1 LAFST
6 QIEEEFMLKGRE
18 SDNVEDRRGMSGG
31 KLALGGGGCF
41 TIIIALVVLLMGG
54 DPTTYL
60 QQSPSNNDVPTVQ
73 QNGNQAANDEQ
84 FKFVKSV
91 LGTTEDTW
99 RGIFQR
105 AGGKYREPVLVVFSG
120 QTRTDCGMASSQTG
134 PFYCPADEKLYLDMD
149 FFRELK
155 SEFKAPGDFAQA
167 YVIAH
172 EVGHHLQ
179 NLVGTMDKVTALQ
192 NRVGEV
198 QSNQLS
204 VRLELQA
211 DCYSGVWANEVKK
224 RGLVEVNDVEEALR
238 AAAGVGDDKIQ
249 ERMQGY
255 VRPETFTHGSAK
267 DRMTWFMK
275 GFQAGD
281 LRQCNTFAGIRGM

>member
-1 LAFST
+1 
-6 QIEEEFMLKGRE
+6 MLKGRE
-18 SDNVEDRRGMSGG
+18 SENVEDRRGMSGG

-54 DPTTYL
+54 DPTAYL
-60 QQSPSNNDVPTVQ
+60 QQSPSNDGVPTVQ
-73 QNGNQAANDEQ
+73 QPQGNAQNDEQ

-91 LGTTEDTW
+91 LGSTEDVW
-99 RGIFQR
+99 KDIFKR
-105 AGGKYREPVLVVFSG
+105 AGGQYRQPVLVVFSG
-120 QTRTDCGMASSQTG
+120 QTQTACGTASSQTG
-134 PFYCPADEKLYLDMD
+134 PFYCPGDEKLYLDLD

-155 SEFKAPGDFAQA
+155 NEFKAPGDFAQA

-192 NRVGEV
+192 NRASEV

-224 RGLVEVNDVEEALR
+224 RGLVEVNDIEEALK
-238 AAAGVGDDKIQ
+238 AASGVGDDNIQ
-249 ERMQGY
+249 KQMQGY

-281 LRQCNTFAGIRGM
+281 LRQCNTFAGILR

>member
-1 LAFST
+1 
-6 QIEEEFMLKGRE
+6 MLKGRE
-18 SDNVEDRRGMSGG
+18 SENVEDRRGMSGG
-31 KLALGGGGCF
+31 KIALGGGGCF
-41 TIIIALVVLLMGG
+41 TIIIALVVLLLGG

-60 QQSPSNNDVPTVQ
+60 QQSPSGNDVPTVQ
-73 QNGNQAANDEQ
+73 QPGNQAANDEQ

-91 LGTTEDTW
+91 LGTTEDVW
-99 RGIFQR
+99 KGIFKR
-105 AGGKYREPVLVVFSG
+105 AGGQYREPKLVVFSG
-120 QTRTDCGMASSQTG
+120 QTNTACGYASSQTG
-134 PFYCPADEKLYLDMD
+134 PFYCPGDEQLYLDMD

-224 RGLVEVNDVEEALR
+224 RGLLEVNDVEEALR
-238 AAAGVGDDKIQ
+238 AASGVGDDKIQ

-267 DRMTWFMK
+267 DRMTWFTK
-275 GFQAGD
+275 GFQSGD

>member
-1 LAFST
+1 
-6 QIEEEFMLKGRE
+6 MLKGRE
-18 SDNVEDRRGMSGG
+18 SENVEDRRGMSGG
-31 KLALGGGGCF
+31 KIALGGGGCF
-41 TIIIALVVLLMGG
+41 TIIIALAVLLMGG
-54 DPTTYL
+54 DPTAYL
-60 QQSPSNNDVPTVQ
+60 QQSPSGNDVPAVQ
-73 QNGNQAANDEQ
+73 QQGNKAANDEQ
-84 FKFVKSV
+84 FKAVKSF
-91 LGTTEDTW
+91 LGTTEDVW
-99 RGIFQR
+99 KDIFKR
-105 AGGKYREPVLVVFSG
+105 AGGKYREPGLVVFSG

-192 NRVGEV
+192 NRASEV

-224 RGLVEVNDVEEALR
+224 RGLLEVNDIEEALR
-238 AAAGVGDDKIQ
+238 AASGVGDDKIQ
-249 ERMQGY
+249 SRMQGY

-267 DRMTWFMK
+267 DRMSWFTK

-281 LRQCNTFAGIRGM
+281 LRQCNTFAGVRGM

>member
-60 QQSPSNNDVPTVQ
+60 QQSPSSNDVPAVQ

-120 QTRTDCGMASSQTG
+120 QTQTACGTASSQTG
-134 PFYCPADEKLYLDMD
+134 PFYCPGDEKLYLDMD

-192 NRVGEV
+192 NRVGEA

-238 AAAGVGDDKIQ
+238 AASGVGDDKIQ